1 MGGENRAQGRQSLG
15 QVQCGEASPLLLI
28 WHGEGAEPPGVNWRV
43 WNVAGLEHLAQ

>member
-28 WHGEGAEPPGVNWRV
+28 WHGEGAEPPG
-43 WNVAGLEHLAQ
+43 GELESMECSWA